1 MSKNFSPATFKYFAT
16 AKKNT
21 KNKDWFLKNKETYQ
35 NHVHSPFE
43 QLILEIQKKLQKEL
57 PDLRIDSKLITR
69 PTRPANK
76 AQEGFVKNFS
86 YATIAEKRTS
96 LFEWNPGIHIQFGT
110 GPEDNF
116 IGCGLYMVSGRQ
128 ISLLRNAIAKDFE
141 TISGILDNMKFK
153 KTWGNIQG
161 EMYVRPPKGFPSD
174 AEYSQLLMHKQFYVY
189 REYKKSEITS
199 SKFSSIVIQ
208 DLKSVLPFI
217 KWIRSAVGTYSR
229 SAQKSYED

>member
-1 MSKNFSPATFKYFAT
+1 MSKKFSPATFKYFT
-16 AKKNT
+16 SAKKNT
-21 KNKDWFLKNKETYQ
+21 KSKEWFLKNKEHYQ
-35 NHVHSPFE
+35 KDVHEPFE
-43 QLILEIQKKLQKEL
+43 NLILEIKKKLQHEL

-86 YATIAEKRTS
+86 YATIADKRTS
-96 LFEWNPGIHIQFGT
+96 LFEWNPGIHIQFG
-110 GPEDNF
+110 GEKNDNF

-128 ISLLRNAIAKDFE
+128 ISLLRNAIAEDFE
-141 TISGILDNMKFK
+141 TINSILNQKKFK
-153 KTWGNIQG
+153 STWGKIQG
-161 EMYVRPPKGFPSD
+161 DMYVRPPKGFPTD
-174 AEYSQLLMHKQFYVY
+174 AEYSSLLMHKQFYVQ

-199 SKFSSIVIQ
+199 SKFASIVVQ

-229 SAQKSYED
+229 AAQKSYED